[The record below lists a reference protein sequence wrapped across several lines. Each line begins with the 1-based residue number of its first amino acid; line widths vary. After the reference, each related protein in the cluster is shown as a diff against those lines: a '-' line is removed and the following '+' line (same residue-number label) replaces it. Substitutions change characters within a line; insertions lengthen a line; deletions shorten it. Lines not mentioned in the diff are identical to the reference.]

1 MTVNHLINLIDNR
14 DINSVNSKHRVLER
28 VNIVRSLTMLSQRAR
43 QLKPS
48 PTLAIAAKEKELK
61 AQGIDIVGFGAG
73 EPDFDTPDHIKEAAI
88 KAVNDNFTRYTAA
101 SGIDPLKDAV
111 IVKFKRDN
119 DLIYKRD
126 EILISCGGKHSLY
139 NLFQALF
146 QEGDEVIVP
155 APYWVSY
162 PPMIELAGG
171 KPIIVETHEEDNYQI
186 TAQMLEKVIT
196 KKTKGIIL
204 NYPSNPVGSVYSR
217 ENLDAIGKLAEEHDF
232 YIVSDEI
239 YEKLTYDDY
248 KHTSI
253 ASIDPS
259 FKERTIICHGVSKTY
274 AMTGWRIGF
283 AAGPAPI
290 IKAMGNIQSQ
300 STSNPTSISQIAA
313 VAALSGPQDSIAL
326 MLDAFKK
333 RRDFL
338 VEELRSIPG
347 VTCYNPRGAFY
358 VFPNFNSVLGKK
370 YKGTLIDSS
379 STLTAMLLEGFHTA
393 VVPGIEFGKEGYLRL
408 SFATS
413 MEVIKKGIERI
424 QHAVSSL
431 E

>member
-1 MTVNHLINLIDNR
+1 
-14 DINSVNSKHRVLER
+14 
-28 VNIVRSLTMLSQRAR
+28 MLSERAC
-43 QLKPS
+43 QLRPS

-61 AQGIDIVGFGAG
+61 TQGIDIVGFGAG
-73 EPDFDTPDHIKEAAI
+73 EPDFDTPDHIKQAAI
-88 KAVNDNFTRYTAA
+88 KALNDNFTRYTAA
-101 SGIDPLKDAV
+101 SGIDILKDAV
-111 IVKFKRDN
+111 IDKFKRDN
-119 DLIYKRD
+119 NLTYKRD
-126 EILISCGGKHSLY
+126 EVLISCGGKHSLY

-146 QEGDEVIVP
+146 QQGDEVIVP

-171 KPIIVETHEEDNYQI
+171 KPVIVETHEEDNYQL
-186 TAQMLEKVIT
+186 TAEMLEKIIT

-232 YIVSDEI
+232 YVVSDEI
-239 YEKLTYDDY
+239 YEKLAYDDY

-313 VAALSGPQDSIAL
+313 VAALNGPQDSITF

-379 STLTAMLLEGFHTA
+379 STLTTMLLEGFHTA

-424 QHAVSSL
+424 QHATASL